1 MDAGLAQWTDFNV
14 AMLGATAALAGLV
27 IVAASVNIREI
38 ITSGTLTPRLAAGI
52 SALVLALIVSG
63 MALIPEI
70 DPMWLGGL
78 IIFATA
84 VAGAFQLNATRVIAR
99 DTATEDRA
107 RVAKG
112 VAGFLPIAA
121 YLAAGVLLSAGQPS
135 GLILAAAGALLAIV
149 SAILISWIVLVEV
162 LR

>member
-1 MDAGLAQWTDFNV
+1 MDAGLEQWTDFNV

-63 MALIPEI
+63 LALIPEI
-70 DPMWLGGL
+70 DPRWLGVL
-78 IIFATA
+78 IVVATA
-84 VAGAFQLNATRVIAR
+84 IAGSFQINATRVIAR
-99 DTATEDRA
+99 DPATEDHA
-107 RVAKG
+107 RVAKS
-112 VAGFLPIAA
+112 VIGFLPIIA
-121 YLAAGVLLSAGQPS
+121 YLAAGALLAAGQTV
-135 GLILAAAGALLAIV
+135 GLLLAAAGALLAIV

>member
-1 MDAGLAQWTDFNV
+1 MDAGLEQWTDFNV

-63 MALIPEI
+63 MALVPEI
-70 DPMWLGGL
+70 DPVWFGGL

-99 DTATEDRA
+99 DPATEDRA
-107 RVAKG
+107 RVAKS

-121 YLAAGVLLSAGQPS
+121 YLAAGVLLVVGQPG
-135 GLILAAAGALLAIV
+135 GLIMAAAGALLAIV

>member
-1 MDAGLAQWTDFNV
+1 
-14 AMLGATAALAGLV
+14 V
-27 IVAASVNIREI
+27 IVAASVNIRDI

-70 DPMWLGGL
+70 DPVWFGGL
-78 IIFATA
+78 IILATA
-84 VAGAFQLNATRVIAR
+84 VAGAFQLNATRVISR
-99 DTATEDRA
+99 DPATDDRA
-107 RVAKG
+107 RVAKV

-121 YLAAGVLLSAGQPS
+121 YLAAGVLLVTGQPG
-135 GLILAAAGALLAIV
+135 GLVLAAAGALLAIV

>member
-1 MDAGLAQWTDFNV
+1 MDAGLEQWTDFNV

-38 ITSGTLTPRLAAGI
+38 ITSRTLTARLAAGI

-63 MALIPEI
+63 MGLIPGI
-70 DPMWLGGL
+70 DLLWFGVLT
-78 IIFATA
+78 IVATA
-84 VAGAFQLNATRVIAR
+84 VAGAFQVNATRVIAQ
-99 DTATEDRA
+99 DPEPEDRA
-107 RVAKG
+107 RIAKS
-112 VAGFLPIAA
+112 VLGFLPIAA
-121 YLAAGVLLSAGQPS
+121 YLVAGAMVVAEHPS
-135 GLILAAAGALLAIV
+135 GLLLAAAGALLAIV

>member
-1 MDAGLAQWTDFNV
+1 MDAGLEQWTDFNV

-38 ITSGTLTPRLAAGI
+38 ITSGTLTPRLAAAI

-63 MALIPEI
+63 MALIPDI
-70 DPMWLGGL
+70 DPLWFGAL
-78 IIFATA
+78 IIVATA

-99 DTATEDRA
+99 DPATEDRA
-107 RVAKG
+107 RVAKA
-112 VAGFLPIAA
+112 VLGFLPIAA
-121 YLAAGVLLSAGQPS
+121 YLAAGALLVAGQPG
-135 GLILAAAGALLAIV
+135 GLMLAAAGALLAIV

>member
-1 MDAGLAQWTDFNV
+1 MDAGLEQWTEFNV

-63 MALIPEI
+63 LALVPGI
-70 DPMWLGGL
+70 DLVWLGVL
-78 IIFATA
+78 IIVATA
-84 VAGAFQLNATRVIAR
+84 FAGAFQLNATRVIVR
-99 DTATEDRA
+99 DPATEDRA
-107 RVAKG
+107 RVAKA
-112 VAGFLPIAA
+112 VVGFLPIAA
-121 YLAAGVLLSAGQPS
+121 YLSAGALLVAGQPG
-135 GLILAAAGALLAIV
+135 GLMLAAAGALLAIV